1 MSPNLDVA
9 HSQTHFLTR
18 VYYANLVLWK
28 YIYFYTFDHG
38 VTLYKCSA
46 KII

>member
-1 MSPNLDVA
+1 MFPNLGVA
-9 HSQTHFLTR
+9 HSQTQFLT

-38 VTLYKCSA
+38 VMLYKCSA
-46 KII
+46 KIT